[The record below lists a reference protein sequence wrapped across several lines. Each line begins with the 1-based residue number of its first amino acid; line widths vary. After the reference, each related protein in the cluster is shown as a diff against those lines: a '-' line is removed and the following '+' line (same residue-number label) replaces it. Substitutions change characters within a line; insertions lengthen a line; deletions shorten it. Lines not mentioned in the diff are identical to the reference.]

1 MFKFHLYN
9 GTLTVRMFVALTVAI
24 CIWSILTLTGEAM
37 VVSEESHHVHQGDEV
52 SGGVCYEAIY
62 HEHSGSKSSGGG
74 CYGKA
79 VKHAHTG
86 SSNTGGG
93 CYGKSIFHSHTGSS
107 GQGGGCY
114 GSAVTHSHSGSS
126 SQGGG
131 CYGKAIYHSHSGNE
145 TEGGACYATPIYHQ
159 HQGEDETATPNGC
172 YTKTV
177 VKNVGPVCGIFAD
190 LGDETWKCGGCGWV
204 IPNWNV
210 PADRQHWP
218 QVLETRY
225 TLGCGLIEGAL
236 ERYTLTCSL
245 GEDTVQGYEL
255 SCGKS
260 SGTVEW
266 YQLSCGKNES
276 TVEAFELNCGYSEG
290 QVEAYKRNCGM
301 TGKTIVGYKLVCDLE
316 VNVTSED
323 VIQPVKV
330 PIKEEEPVQGLGT
343 EVPDGMKT
351 GQEDGAEV
359 LDGMKTGQE
368 DGAEVP
374 DGAETVKED
383 GAEVPD
389 GVKIGLA
396 DGAATLRGAEIVK
409 EDEVQV
415 GASEERVPTTSV
427 MAQSEPTDL
436 QMAKLQL
443 GSVQEKSLV
452 ALCLF
457 AAVCVLGIWLY
468 FKKTVALFYY
478 DETNH
483 YHSLGRITFRRTQK
497 GYHVEIGNGIRKKAS
512 TDRYRIRTTKNM
524 QKAAE
529 KQHLYV
535 KISTQIMKLGLE
547 EYVDFAL

>member
-9 GTLTVRMFVALTVAI
+9 GSLTGRMFVTLTVAI
-24 CIWSILTLTGEAM
+24 CIWCILTLTGKAM
-37 VVSEESHHVHQGDEV
+37 EVSEEPLHVHQGDEV
-52 SGGVCYEAIY
+52 SGGECYEAIY

-74 CYGKA
+74 CYGKT

-86 SSNTGGG
+86 SSDSGGG

-114 GSAVTHSHSGSS
+114 GNAVTHSHSGSS

-131 CYGKAIYHSHSGNE
+131 CYGKAIYHTHSGNE

-172 YTKTV
+172 YTKAV

-190 LGDETWKCGGCGWV
+190 LGDETWKCSGCGWV
-204 IPNWNV
+204 IPSWNV

-225 TLGCGLIEGAL
+225 TLGCGLAEGAL
-236 ERYTLTCSL
+236 EKYTLTCSS

-260 SGTVEW
+260 SGAVEW

-290 QVEAYKRNCGM
+290 QVEEYKRNCGM

-316 VNVTSED
+316 ENVTAEN

-330 PIKEEEPVQGLGT
+330 PMKEEEPVQGAGA
-343 EVPDGMKT
+343 EVLEGMET
-351 GQEDGAEV
+351 GLEDSTEV
-359 LDGMKTGQE
+359 LDGMETGLE
-368 DGAEVP
+368 
-374 DGAETVKED
+374 
-383 GAEVPD
+383 
-389 GVKIGLA
+389 
-396 DGAATLRGAEIVK
+396 DGAATLSGTEIVK
-409 EDEVQV
+409 EDEAQV
-415 GASEERVPTTSV
+415 GANEETVPTTSM
-427 MAQSEPTDL
+427 MAQSEPADL
-436 QMAKLQL
+436 QLAKLQF
-443 GSVQEKSLV
+443 GSAKEKSLV
-452 ALCLF
+452 AACLIV
-457 AAVCVLGIWLY
+457 AVCVLGIWLY

-483 YHSLGRITFRRTQK
+483 YHSLGRIRFQHTQK

-512 TDRYRIRTTKNM
+512 TDRYRIRTTKGM
-524 QKAAE
+524 QKAVE